1 MFANEDNVSV
11 LLLLLS
17 SFNAGDAFVNKRF
30 SSHLLVTGGV
40 VLRRANNVRSV
51 LTMNE
56 WVDEV
61 TTDSSDRMSK
71 SVESVVSNL
80 STLRAGRPSAALLDR
95 VMVDYF
101 EVETP
106 LIQLASVS
114 VQSGMSLV
122 VSPYD
127 KSAIGDI
134 ERAIME
140 SDVGMMPNNDGE
152 KIRLNVPQLTEDRRK
167 ELVKDAKRLGEDGKI
182 AIRNIRR
189 DAIDTLKKLGKDKDL
204 GISEDNEKDATTKI
218 QDIHDKYVKQ
228 VDEVVAKKEKDI
240 LTV

>member
-1 MFANEDNVSV
+1 MKTMCQL

-167 ELVKDAKRLGEDGKI
+167 ELVKDAKRLREDGKI

-218 QDIHDKYVKQ
+218 QDIHDKYAKQ

>member
-1 MFANEDNVSV
+1 
-11 LLLLLS
+11 
-17 SFNAGDAFVNKRF
+17 
-30 SSHLLVTGGV
+30 
-40 VLRRANNVRSV
+40 
-51 LTMNE
+51 
-56 WVDEV
+56 
-61 TTDSSDRMSK
+61 
-71 SVESVVSNL
+71 
-80 STLRAGRPSAALLDR
+80 
-95 VMVDYF
+95 
-101 EVETP
+101 
-106 LIQLASVS
+106 
-114 VQSGMSLV
+114 MSLV

-167 ELVKDAKRLGEDGKI
+167 ELVKDAKRLREDGKI

-228 VDEVVAKKEKDI
+228 VDEVVGGLAG
-240 LTV
+240 

>member
-1 MFANEDNVSV
+1 M
-11 LLLLLS
+11 
-17 SFNAGDAFVNKRF
+17 
-30 SSHLLVTGGV
+30 
-40 VLRRANNVRSV
+40 RRANNVRSV

>member
-1 MFANEDNVSV
+1 M
-11 LLLLLS
+11 
-17 SFNAGDAFVNKRF
+17 
-30 SSHLLVTGGV
+30 
-40 VLRRANNVRSV
+40 RRANNVRSV

-182 AIRNIRR
+182 AIRNLRR

>member
-1 MFANEDNVSV
+1 M
-11 LLLLLS
+11 
-17 SFNAGDAFVNKRF
+17 
-30 SSHLLVTGGV
+30 
-40 VLRRANNVRSV
+40 RRANNFRSV

-167 ELVKDAKRLGEDGKI
+167 ELVKDAKRLREDGKI

>member
-1 MFANEDNVSV
+1 M
-11 LLLLLS
+11 
-17 SFNAGDAFVNKRF
+17 
-30 SSHLLVTGGV
+30 
-40 VLRRANNVRSV
+40 RRANNVRSV

-167 ELVKDAKRLGEDGKI
+167 ELVKDAKRLREDGKI

>member
-1 MFANEDNVSV
+1 MCCNEDKVSV

-40 VLRRANNVRSV
+40 VLRRANNFRSV

>member
-1 MFANEDNVSV
+1 M
-11 LLLLLS
+11 
-17 SFNAGDAFVNKRF
+17 
-30 SSHLLVTGGV
+30 
-40 VLRRANNVRSV
+40 
-51 LTMNE
+51 
-56 WVDEV
+56 
-61 TTDSSDRMSK
+61 
-71 SVESVVSNL
+71 
-80 STLRAGRPSAALLDR
+80 
-95 VMVDYF
+95 
-101 EVETP
+101 
-106 LIQLASVS
+106 S

-167 ELVKDAKRLGEDGKI
+167 ELVKDAKRLREDGKI

>member
-1 MFANEDNVSV
+1 M
-11 LLLLLS
+11 
-17 SFNAGDAFVNKRF
+17 
-30 SSHLLVTGGV
+30 
-40 VLRRANNVRSV
+40 RRANNVRSV

-71 SVESVVSNL
+71 SEESVVSNL

-167 ELVKDAKRLGEDGKI
+167 ELVKDAKRLREDGKI

>member
-1 MFANEDNVSV
+1 MKTMCQL

-167 ELVKDAKRLGEDGKI
+167 ELVKDAKRLREDGKI

-189 DAIDTLKKLGKDKDL
+189 DAIDTLKKLGKDKDF
-204 GISEDNEKDATTKI
+204 GISEDNEKDATKKI
-218 QDIHDKYVKQ
+218 QEIHDKYVKQ

>member
-1 MFANEDNVSV
+1 M
-11 LLLLLS
+11 
-17 SFNAGDAFVNKRF
+17 
-30 SSHLLVTGGV
+30 
-40 VLRRANNVRSV
+40 RRANNFRSV

>member
-1 MFANEDNVSV
+1 MKTMCQL

-40 VLRRANNVRSV
+40 VLRRANNFRSV

-167 ELVKDAKRLGEDGKI
+167 ELVKDAKRLREDGKI